1 MFPLYP
7 TLIPRYID
15 ESWFVSDQPVDEA
28 ARLNELEANEN
39 IWSREAQYRN
49 VDVHAPH
56 VEPVD
61 DDANDDEDD
70 EEMNDDEEEE
80 DDMEE
85 GEDMEEEF
93 MANDSPPAI

>member
-1 MFPLYP
+1 MTPLFPS
-7 TLIPRYID
+7 LIPKYVD

-39 IWSREAQYRN
+39 IWSREEYRN
-49 VDVHAPH
+49 VNQHTAH

-70 EEMNDDEEEE
+70 EEINDDEEEE

-85 GEDMEEEF
+85 GDDIEEEF